1 MQHGSSQPHEET
13 HAQEESHAAAGTPGA
28 HVETAAHPHIV
39 PVATYLKVF
48 VSLMILWVLTSA
60 CARIDLDERLHVHG
74 IAFVVAFCIALTKAL
89 LIVLI
94 FMHVKYSTKITW
106 VFAAAAF
113 LWLGILFAITF
124 ADYLSRGAVV
134 PDDTPVRL
142 PGQVQE
148 IPQGHNEMS
157 GIPAPKP

>member
-13 HAQEESHAAAGTPGA
+13 HAQEESHAAAGTHGA
-28 HVETAAHPHIV
+28 HGETAAHPHIV

-60 CARIDLDERLHVHG
+60 CARI
-74 IAFVVAFCIALTKAL
+74 VVAFCIALTKAL